1 MASWEVRPS
10 DPRRERRRRFAI
22 FALLLGLPLAF
33 YAGMRY
39 QQQLAPVAE
48 PPAPPV
54 TAAAPAPA
62 NDELEE
68 LRQRLA
74 VLSNSANVSQQANEK
89 SRLTIKLLEEQIYQ
103 QQQDL
108 AFYQGVLAPE
118 QRHQGLQIKA
128 FELQGTENPQRFRY
142 KILLSRIGK
151 DAAPLAGQLEVS
163 IQGTQDGKPLTLPL
177 ASLAEHL
184 PNALSEQP
192 IPFAFKHFQ
201 AIPAADQFAELQL
214 PSGFEPKQIKV
225 RAQVKGDKPLLHS
238 FNWNKPE

>member
-10 DPRRERRRRFAI
+10 DPRRERRRRLGLLL
-22 FALLLGLPLAF
+22 LLLGLPLAF
-33 YAGMRY
+33 YAGMRF
-39 QQQLAPVAE
+39 QQQLSPGAE
-48 PPAPPV
+48 PPALPV
-54 TAAAPAPA
+54 IDAAPAA
-62 NDELEE
+62 SNQELEE
-68 LRQRLA
+68 LRQRVA
-74 VLSNSANVSQQANEK
+74 VLSNSANVSQQATEK

-108 AFYQGVLAPE
+108 ASYQGVLAPE

-128 FELQGTENPQRFRY
+128 FELQGTENPAVFRY

-151 DAAPLAGQLEVS
+151 DDAPLAGQLEVS
-163 IQGTQDGKPLTLPL
+163 ILGTQDGKPL
-177 ASLAEHL
+177 SLALATLGEAL
-184 PNALSEQP
+184 PNALTEQP

-214 PSGFEPKQIKV
+214 PSGFVPKEVKV

-238 FNWNKPE
+238 FNWSKPE